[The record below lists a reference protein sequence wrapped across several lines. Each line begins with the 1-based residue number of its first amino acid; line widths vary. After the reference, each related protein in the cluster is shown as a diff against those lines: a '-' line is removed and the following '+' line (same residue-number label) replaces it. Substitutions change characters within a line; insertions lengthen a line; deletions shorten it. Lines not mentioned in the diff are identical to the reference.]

1 MSTLDE
7 IRSVIQMKGYEEL
20 STIHIATYNGHTE
33 VVDTLLKHNA
43 SFIEFNKNV
52 PTLLHIA
59 AERGHLDLVE
69 LLLNNGAEGDI
80 ISLHHAAARNNF
92 QVVKYLLE
100 NSGVKDECLR
110 CKQINKSHFDQHKSF
125 YDLHDMFCETAL
137 HAAVSKRHT
146 NITKLLLQFGN
157 SATECK
163 HHSGK
168 TPLMDAVERN
178 DTGMT
183 ELLLQNGANVEEKC
197 GEKVLL
203 SLGDPQTSG
212 VRYSYGKKFLYTF
225 YREKT
230 SCPCGNKALHLCA
243 KYGLW
248 HMAKYLIN
256 NWNASVLDKNC
267 NGDSVWKIANVSY
280 NQDFIYHVNRMLL
293 NLDDKPTKLGMA
305 KYQRRTFEKL
315 LRKFFVRT
323 KPYQSS
329 FQCDSTFE
337 GMSPLHIA
345 ALMGVNML
353 NRVYKKAHE
362 IAPSLPLNC
371 TNKHWITPRYL
382 AHFYDSI
389 HALTDESN
397 SKRTPRQNN
406 EYPKTLLQYPDR
418 EAEFHMIYN
427 YFYHSMSPE
436 TNVLAYQSLPWLP
449 DYDVTNCPGFYDLLP
464 ESKALRAKPYCPRV
478 RESPD
483 DEDHDP
489 SKAAL
494 RKMKHC
500 EKKQPSF
507 CLCIDDMEYRMWFE
521 QYAKD
526 CFCPVFMSGLQRWS
540 TSIPKHNR
548 RINQFIAERMGWTN
562 FRNGDYEKRWP
573 VYFLYKKIKNE
584 YQSYKYLE
592 ILNEGFKIDD
602 MDDDED

>member
-1 MSTLDE
+1 
-7 IRSVIQMKGYEEL
+7 
-20 STIHIATYNGHTE
+20 
-33 VVDTLLKHNA
+33 
-43 SFIEFNKNV
+43 
-52 PTLLHIA
+52 
-59 AERGHLDLVE
+59 
-69 LLLNNGAEGDI
+69 
-80 ISLHHAAARNNF
+80 
-92 QVVKYLLE
+92 
-100 NSGVKDECLR
+100 
-110 CKQINKSHFDQHKSF
+110 
-125 YDLHDMFCETAL
+125 
-137 HAAVSKRHT
+137 
-146 NITKLLLQFGN
+146 
-157 SATECK
+157 
-163 HHSGK
+163 
-168 TPLMDAVERN
+168 
-178 DTGMT
+178 
-183 ELLLQNGANVEEKC
+183 
-197 GEKVLL
+197 
-203 SLGDPQTSG
+203 
-212 VRYSYGKKFLYTF
+212 
-225 YREKT
+225 
-230 SCPCGNKALHLCA
+230 
-243 KYGLW
+243 
-248 HMAKYLIN
+248 MAKYLIN

-305 KYQRRTFEKL
+305 KYQRRIFEKL

-436 TNVLAYQSLPWLP
+436 TNVLAYQSLPRLP

-464 ESKALRAKPYCPRV
+464 ESKSLRAKPYCPRI
-478 RESPD
+478 REIPD

-494 RKMKHC
+494 RKMNNSKN
-500 EKKQPSF
+500 KQLSF
-507 CLCIDDMEYRMWFE
+507 CLCIDDMEYRLLVE
-521 QYAKD
+521 QYVKN

-548 RINQFIAERMGWTN
+548 RINQFIAERMGWTK